1 MEPNFDKEMDALLRQ
16 PHLRRDVLVGDTD
29 PVHLDADQ
37 IAAFAENALPERTR
51 AALITHLADCGECR
65 TVLAGVIP
73 FNADAEAEHAAV
85 AAPAVQAAAEPW
97 YRALFRAPN
106 LAFAMGALVVVFAG
120 FIGYLMLQNAG
131 MDSSYI
137 SQSSNATTDARGPM
151 ADDLDIYSANAA
163 ANMANIAAVP
173 ESNASAGSI
182 DPRSPA
188 PSDSNQAF
196 AANRATGRGFQA
208 DGADRDDEA
217 AEVTADRAER
227 PAPAAT
233 PKALPQNAEL
243 QASSEAEMMDNAI
256 EPAAGPPAPP
266 PAKTDRHDAAAAS
279 PRTRAGQTALER
291 KRSAVTHRV
300 SEKTFE
306 QRDNVWYDTA
316 YTGQPTTNVRRA
328 TDRYRALDKDLRAIT
343 DSIPGTVVV
352 LWKQTAYRI
361 SP

>member
-16 PHLRRDVLVGDTD
+16 PHLRRGVLVGDTE
-29 PVHLDADQ
+29 PEHLDADQ

-51 AALITHLADCGECR
+51 AAFITHLADCGECR

-73 FNADAEAEHAAV
+73 FNADPAAENAAV
-85 AAPAVQAAAEPW
+85 AAPAVQAAVEPW

-151 ADDLDIYSANAA
+151 ADDLDIYSANSA
-163 ANMANIAAVP
+163 ANMANIAAAP
-173 ESNASAGSI
+173 ESNASAGAI
-182 DPRSPA
+182 DSRSPA
-188 PSDSNQAF
+188 SSNSNQAF
-196 AANRATGRGFQA
+196 AENRATGRGFQT

-243 QASSEAEMMDNAI
+243 RASSEAERMDQAI
-256 EPAAGPPAPP
+256 EPAAGPPA
-266 PAKTDRHDAAAAS
+266 S
-279 PRTRAGQTALER
+279 PRTRAGQTELEK
-291 KRSAVTHRV
+291 KRSDATRRV
-300 SEKTFE
+300 RGKTFE

-328 TDRYRALDKDLRAIT
+328 TNRYRALDKDLRAIT

-352 LWKQTAYRI
+352 VWKQTAYRI